1 VLEGINVA
9 IIFLGMSSLVTLP
22 LAVLIGL
29 PAAAWLGRAWL
40 GIKER
45 ELELRRIEVAMKLRE
60 SVALPAWVDREDPRS
75 LLAWARADRELAQL
89 THQKD
94 A

>member
-1 VLEGINVA
+1 VFDAIGVA

-29 PAAAWLGRAWL
+29 PAAAWLGRGWL
-40 GIKER
+40 RIKER
-45 ELELRRIEVAMKLRE
+45 ELELRRIEVAVKLRE
-60 SVALPAWVDREDPRS
+60 SAALPAWVDREDPQS
-75 LLAWARADRELAQL
+75 LLAWARADRELARL
-89 THQKD
+89 TQQND

>member
-1 VLEGINVA
+1 MSDAISLA

-29 PAAAWLGRAWL
+29 PAGAWLGRAWL

-45 ELELRRIEVAMKLRE
+45 ELELRRIEVAVKLRE
-60 SVALPAWVDREDPRS
+60 SAALPAWVDKEDPQS
-75 LLAWARADRELAQL
+75 LLAWAKADRELARLSDNQ
-89 THQKD
+89 T
-94 A
+94 